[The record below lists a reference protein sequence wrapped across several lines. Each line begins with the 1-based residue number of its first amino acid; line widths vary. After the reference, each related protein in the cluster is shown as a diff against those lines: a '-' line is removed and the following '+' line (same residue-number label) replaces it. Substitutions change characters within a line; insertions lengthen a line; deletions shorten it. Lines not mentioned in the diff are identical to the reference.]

1 MSASYL
7 STFMAIQACIDWIF
21 ALLENILGGALG
33 NGSNQ
38 ESGAKN
44 TKFELPMRLVSRD
57 VKWKVECLEGTRQDG
72 NINLGVVNKKLFFK
86 AMRLEEIT

>member
-1 MSASYL
+1 MEA
-7 STFMAIQACIDWIF
+7 
-21 ALLENILGGALG
+21 N
-33 NGSNQ
+33 

-72 NINLGVVNKKLFFK
+72 NINIGVVNK
-86 AMRLEEIT
+86 